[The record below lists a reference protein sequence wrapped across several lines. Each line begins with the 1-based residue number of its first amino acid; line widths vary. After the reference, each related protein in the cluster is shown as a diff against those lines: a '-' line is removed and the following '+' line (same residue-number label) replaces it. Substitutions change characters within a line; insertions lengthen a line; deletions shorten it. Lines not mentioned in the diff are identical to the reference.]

1 MLFDFEGLTPHDRH
15 KLLISTI
22 VPRPIAWVTTLN
34 ADATVNV
41 GPFSFFNMFCEDPP
55 VICLGIGSGER
66 GGDDDEKDTG
76 VNIRRSG
83 EFVVNLVGYDNAGP
97 MVRTGVNY
105 PPGVSELAQARLT
118 PAPSARVKPPRIA
131 ESPAS
136 IECKLERIVDFP
148 TRRLLVLGEVVAVH
162 VRDDCVLDPAK
173 CYIDARK
180 LDLIGRMHGNGW
192 YTRMSD
198 WFQLP
203 TPKA

>member
-1 MLFDFEGLTPHDRH
+1 MYFDFERLTTHERH

-66 GGDDDEKDTG
+66 GAAGDEKDTG

-83 EFVVNLVGYDNAGP
+83 EFVVNLVGYGNAAA
-97 MVRTGVNY
+97 MVRTAANY
-105 PPGVSELAQARLT
+105 PPGVSELAVAGLT
-118 PAPSARVKPPRIA
+118 AVPSNRVAPPRIA

-162 VRDDCVLDPAK
+162 VRDDCVLDVGA

-180 LDLIGRMHGNGW
+180 LDLIGRMNGNGW

-203 TPKA
+203 TPKP